1 MTGKDFLVVIL
12 MVIVF
17 YVVTFFM
24 WTHYK
29 DIAQM
34 FFAGLLIC
42 AMGLFA
48 YGSWHVLGC
57 GTRS

>member
-24 WTHYK
+24 WIHYK

-34 FFAGLLIC
+34 FFGGLLIC
-42 AMGLFA
+42 AMCLFA
-48 YGSWHVLGC
+48 YSSWHVLGC
-57 GTRS
+57 GKRS